1 MGLSGK
7 NQKIGKPMIEY
18 VMYVVGSVGRGTS
31 MSDYLNNINLLRY

>member
-1 MGLSGK
+1 
-7 NQKIGKPMIEY
+7 MIEY